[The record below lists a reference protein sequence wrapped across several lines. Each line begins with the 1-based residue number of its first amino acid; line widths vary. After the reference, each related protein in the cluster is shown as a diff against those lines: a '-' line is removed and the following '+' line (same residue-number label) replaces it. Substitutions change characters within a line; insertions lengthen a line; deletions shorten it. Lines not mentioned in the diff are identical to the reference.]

1 MTVTFFGH
9 GDAPESLGEALYQ
22 TLLELVCKEGA
33 SNFLVGT
40 HGNFDRLALLSLK
53 RLKKQYSHIRHTVVL
68 AYMPQGKQEFCDE
81 TDTLI
86 PSAVVG
92 VPPRFAIDKR
102 NGFMLD
108 QSDVLITYVVRS
120 WGGAAKYKKMAL
132 SRGKRVI
139 ELSE

>member
-9 GDAPESLGEALYQ
+9 SDAPESLREVLYQ
-22 TLLELVCKEGA
+22 ALLELVCKEGA
-33 SNFLVGT
+33 NNFLVGT

-53 RLKKQYSHIRHTVVL
+53 RLKKQFSHIRYTVVL
-68 AYMPQGKQEFCDE
+68 AYMPQGKQEFYDE
-81 TDTLI
+81 TDTLV

-120 WGGAAKYKKMAL
+120 WGGAAKFKKMAL
-132 SRGKRVI
+132 SRGKHVI

>member
-68 AYMPQGKQEFCDE
+68 AYMPQEKLALYDE
-81 TDTLI
+81 TETLV
-86 PSAVVG
+86 PSVVL
-92 VPPRFAIDKR
+92 V
-102 NGFMLD
+102 
-108 QSDVLITYVVRS
+108 
-120 WGGAAKYKKMAL
+120 
-132 SRGKRVI
+132 
-139 ELSE
+139 